1 MPPKRYALPLIILLM
16 AYGNQQV
23 YAQKQET
30 SVIEVGENILVSGD
44 VPNLPHTEPHLAAH
58 PTNPDNLVAATI
70 MIDASSTWTCAVF
83 ATFDGGKTWTRNNPT
98 SRGISEDCGD
108 PWVAFGPDEQVYFS
122 AMIPEDSLGRN
133 VEKTTVFRSTDGGR
147 TWSAPTRVPLG
158 EGGWSVDHPSIVVD
172 TTRGPFSGAIYTI
185 ASQSFRPKEE
195 ETKYHYHP
203 IILSHSTDGGR
214 TFSTLTRIFPTD
226 LVHQA
231 GIPVVL
237 SDGTV
242 AFTLY
247 DFSPWDHSRLLDTRR
262 IWVIT
267 SSDGGR
273 TTSLP
278 ALVAE
283 ISNDPQ
289 FPTLAVDS
297 SPTSLFRDRLY
308 TVWTRFESAPR
319 GISLAY
325 SSDRGRTWSNPI
337 RVNDDT
343 REEAEQRIPA
353 IAVNNKGVVGVAW
366 YDTRRGTSNTCFDI
380 FFAASL
386 DGGERFLPNVQVS
399 DTPSCLDSDVPGN
412 TVSGFNAAQ
421 TWPAGG
427 HYFGLTADADGVFHA
442 LWADSRTGVYQLWTA
457 TIKVNA
463 NVTD

>member
-1 MPPKRYALPLIILLM
+1 MPPTRYALPWIILLM

-23 YAQKQET
+23 YAHKQET

-44 VPNLPHTEPHLAAH
+44 VPNLPHVEPHLAAH
-58 PTNPDNLVAATI
+58 PTNPHNLVAAT
-70 MIDASSTWTCAVF
+70 MLIDQSSNWTCAVF

-98 SRGISEDCGD
+98 SRSISENCGD
-108 PWVAFGPDEQVYFS
+108 PWVTFGPSGKAYFS
-122 AMIPEDSLGRN
+122 ALIGQDSLGRH
-133 VEKTTVFRSTDGGR
+133 VERTFVFRSTDGGR
-147 TWSAPTRVPLG
+147 TWSTPTLVPLG
-158 EGGWSVDHPSIVVD
+158 EGGGSVDHPSIVVD
-172 TTRGPFSGAIYTI
+172 HTNGPFSGAIFTI
-185 ASQSFRPKEE
+185 ATQAFRPKED
-195 ETKYHYHP
+195 ETEYHHHP
-203 IILSHSTDGGR
+203 IILSHSTDEGR
-214 TFSTLTRIFPTD
+214 TFSAPIRMLPTN

-247 DFSPWDHSRLLDTRR
+247 DYALWDHSRLLETRR

-308 TVWTRFESAPR
+308 TVWTRFGSAPR

-325 SSDRGRTWSNPI
+325 SRDRGRTWSTPL
-337 RVNDDT
+337 RVSDNMDEKT
-343 REEAEQRIPA
+343 KQRIPA
-353 IAVNNKGVVGVAW
+353 VAVNNEGVVGIAW
-366 YDTRRGTSNTCFDI
+366 YDTRRDTTNTCFDV
-380 FFAASL
+380 FFATSL
-386 DGGERFLPNVQVS
+386 DGGETILPNERVS
-399 DTPSCLDSDVPGN
+399 SAPSCAGVPGN
-412 TVSGFNAAQ
+412 TINGFDVGQ
-421 TWPAGG
+421 RWPAGG
-427 HYFGLTADADGVFHA
+427 DYFGLVADANGVFHV
-442 LWADSRTGVYQLWTA
+442 LWADGRAGVYQLWTA
-457 TIKVNA
+457 TIRVNA
-463 NVTD
+463 TVTE